1 MLKHSRLL
9 IILFLLLGGGLKSTG
24 QDTAALKWVDSVFQS
39 MSLDEKIGQ
48 LFIIRAHSDLGND
61 HVQSVLS
68 QIKKYHV
75 GGLCFFQGT
84 PSKQAQ
90 LTADYQR
97 ASKIPMM
104 VSMDA
109 EWGLGMRFKD
119 KGLSFPRQ
127 LMLGAIQ
134 DLEDIEK
141 MGYAIGKQLLAIGV
155 QVSFSP
161 VADINSNPNN
171 PVIGDRSFGE
181 DREQVARHAIAYM
194 RGLQAAGVL
203 TSGKHFPGHGDT
215 DTDSHLDLPVLNC
228 TAERLKS
235 TELYPFQQ
243 LIDAGLQGMMVA
255 HLHVPV
261 LDARENIS
269 TTLSPQA
276 INGLLKKQMGFDGI
290 VFTDA
295 LEMKG
300 VTKHFS
306 ADEVA
311 IMAIEAGNHML
322 VLPDNMDLA
331 FSGLKKAFTDGK
343 LATTVLDENVKRI
356 LAAKYKL
363 GLDSLVVPDPEY
375 AAKMAFDPYAV
386 GIKHKLIEE
395 AITVVQNQRA
405 LIPMVNITT
414 PRMATLAIG
423 STVKTRFQN
432 RLDSYFKP
440 DHYNASHS
448 LKEMDEKSLLK
459 DLKKYDRVII
469 SLHQMT
475 NKATGNFG
483 LTTEELTLIQNINR
497 QQEVILVVFGNPY
510 SLKYFENIDHIIM
523 AYEDTPE
530 TEDITAQGLTGV
542 FGFKGKLPVTA
553 SNIFPVNHGF
563 TTPSLKRIGYSVPE
577 RVGMCSDSLD
587 YIKNI
592 AAYMIDIQAAPGC
605 QVVIA
610 KNGRIIYEQAFGKH
624 TYKDEDPV
632 YVNDLYDIAS
642 VTKVAATTLAVMRL
656 QKEGVINID
665 KTLGDYLPW
674 LRGSN
679 KEHMVI
685 RKVMAHQAGLQSW
698 IPFYEQTVSTEKGGW
713 IEMTP
718 DVYCDLLTS
727 QHCVPVAGDM
737 FMDITYLD
745 SIRRQIIKSPLNAD
759 GTYVYSDLGFI
770 MLAEII
776 QRLTG
781 STLDQYVDSV
791 FYKPMGLQR
800 IGYHPLSRFTTAEII
815 PSEIDSYFRCQEL
828 TGYVHD
834 MSCAMLGGVSGHA
847 GLFSDAEDVATLFQ
861 MLMNGGEYGGSRY
874 LDADLLKEFTTR
886 YGKST
891 RRGVGFD
898 MKELDEEKN
907 VLTSHLAS
915 ASTYGHTGFTGICV
929 WNDPENQLVY
939 VFMSNRT
946 YPSMR
951 NAKLT
956 NHKIREK
963 IHSRCYRSIQGY
975 KRYTSDPV
983 TG

>member
-1 MLKHSRLL
+1 MVKSRLH
-9 IILFLLLGGGLKSTG
+9 ILLMILCLGRGMESFG
-24 QDTAALKWVDSVFQS
+24 QDTSSVAWVDSVFKS

-48 LFIIRAHSDLGND
+48 LFIIRAHSDLGDD

-84 PSKQAQ
+84 PSKQAT
-90 LTADYQR
+90 LTAQYQQT
-97 ASKIPMM
+97 SKIPLM

-134 DLEDIEK
+134 DVDDIEK

-181 DREQVARHAIAYM
+181 DRDQVARHAIAYM

-215 DTDSHLDLPVLNC
+215 DTDSHLDLPVVNS
-228 TAERLKS
+228 TVEKLKT

-255 HLHVPV
+255 HLHVPSI
-261 LDARENIS
+261 DATENIS
-269 TTLSPQA
+269 TTLSANA
-276 INGLLKKQMGFDGI
+276 INGLLKGQMGFDGI

-300 VTKHFS
+300 VTEHFK
-306 ADEVA
+306 ADEIA
-311 IMAIEAGNHML
+311 IMAFKAGNHML
-322 VLPDNMDLA
+322 VLPDNIDLA
-331 FSGLKKAFTDGK
+331 FSGLKKAFAEGK
-343 LATTVLDENVKRI
+343 LEMGVLNDNVKQI

-363 GLDSLVVPDPEY
+363 GLDSLVLPDPVF
-375 AAKMAFDPYAV
+375 ATKMAFDPYAV

-395 AITVVQNQRA
+395 AITVAQNQRA
-405 LIPMVNITT
+405 LIPMVNVTE

-423 STVKTRFQN
+423 STTKTRFQN
-432 RLDSYFKP
+432 RLDSYFKA
-440 DHYNASHS
+440 DHFNASHS
-448 LKEMDEKSLLK
+448 LKETDEKSLLK
-459 DLKKYDRVII
+459 DLKKYNRVII
-469 SLHQMT
+469 SIHQMT
-475 NKATGNFG
+475 NKVAGNFG
-483 LTTEELTLIQNINR
+483 LTSEELTLIQNINR
-497 QQEVILVVFGNPY
+497 QQEVILIVFGSPY

-592 AAYMIDIQAAPGC
+592 AEYMIDIEAAPGC

-610 KNGRIIYEQAFGKH
+610 KDGRIIYEQAFGKH
-624 TYKDEDPV
+624 TYGADDPV

-642 VTKVAATTLAVMRL
+642 VTKVAATTLVVMRL
-656 QKEGVINID
+656 QEEGKISID

-674 LRGSN
+674 LAGSN

-685 RKVMAHQAGLQSW
+685 HKVMAHQAGLQSW
-698 IPFYEQTVSTEKGGW
+698 IPFYEQTISNEKGGW
-713 IEMTP
+713 MEMEP
-718 DVYCDLLTS
+718 DVYCDLLTP
-727 QHCVPVAGDM
+727 QHCVTVAGDM
-737 FMDITYLD
+737 YMDVTYLD
-745 SIRRQIIKSPLNAD
+745 SIRQQIRKSPLNAD

-770 MLAEII
+770 MLAEIV

-781 STLDQYVDSV
+781 VTLDQYVDSV

-800 IGYHPLSRFTTAEII
+800 IGYHPLTRFTTDEIV

-847 GLFSDAEDVATLFQ
+847 GLFSDAEDIAALFQ
-861 MLMNGGEYGGSRY
+861 MLMNGGEYGGVRY
-874 LDADLLKEFTTR
+874 IDPQILKLFTTR
-886 YGKST
+886 YGTST
-891 RRGVGFD
+891 RRGIGFD
-898 MKELDEEKN
+898 MKELDVEKN

-915 ASTYGHTGFTGICV
+915 ESTYGHTGFTGICV
-929 WNDPENQLVY
+929 WNDPKNQLVY
-939 VFMSNRT
+939 VFLSNRT

-951 NAKLT
+951 NSKLT

-963 IHSRCYRSIQGY
+963 IHSRCYRAIQGY
-975 KRYTSDPV
+975 ARYTPDPV
-983 TG
+983 PG

>member
-1 MLKHSRLL
+1 MVLC
-9 IILFLLLGGGLKSTG
+9 LGIGMESFG
-24 QDTAALKWVDSVFQS
+24 QDTSSAAWVDSVFKS

-48 LFIIRAHSDLGND
+48 LFIIRAHSDLGDD

-84 PSKQAQ
+84 PSKQAT
-90 LTADYQR
+90 LTAQYQQT
-97 ASKIPMM
+97 SKIPLM

-134 DLEDIEK
+134 DVDALEK

-215 DTDSHLDLPVLNC
+215 DADSHFDLPVVNS
-228 TAERLKS
+228 TVEKLKT

-243 LIDAGLQGMMVA
+243 MIDAGLQGMMVA
-255 HLHVPV
+255 HLHVPSI
-261 LDARENIS
+261 DATENIS
-269 TTLSPQA
+269 TTLSANA
-276 INGLLKKQMGFDGI
+276 INGLLKGQMGFDGI

-300 VTKHFS
+300 VTEHYK
-306 ADEVA
+306 ADEIA
-311 IMAIEAGNHML
+311 IMAFKAGNHML
-322 VLPDNMDLA
+322 VLPDNIELA
-331 FSGLKKAFTDGK
+331 FSGLKKAFAEGK
-343 LATTVLDENVKRI
+343 LDAGVLNDNVKQI
-356 LAAKYKL
+356 LEAKYNL
-363 GLDSLVVPDPEY
+363 GLDSLVLPDPVF
-375 AAKMAFDPYAV
+375 ATKMAFDPYAV

-395 AITVVQNQRA
+395 AITVAQNQRA
-405 LIPMVNITT
+405 LIPMVNVTE

-423 STVKTRFQN
+423 STTKTRFQN
-432 RLDSYFKP
+432 RLDSYFKA
-440 DHYNASHS
+440 DHFNASHS
-448 LKEMDEKSLLK
+448 LKETDEKSLLK
-459 DLKKYDRVII
+459 DLKKYNRVII
-469 SLHQMT
+469 SIHQMT
-475 NKATGNFG
+475 NKVAGNFG
-483 LTTEELTLIQNINR
+483 LTSEELTLIQNINR
-497 QQEVILVVFGNPY
+497 QQEVILIVFGSPY

-563 TTPSLKRIGYSVPE
+563 STPSLKRIGYSVPE

-592 AAYMIDIQAAPGC
+592 AEYMIDIEAAPGC

-610 KNGRIIYEQAFGKH
+610 KDGRIIYEQAFGKH
-624 TYKDEDPV
+624 TYGADDPV

-642 VTKVAATTLAVMRL
+642 VTKVAATTLVVMRL
-656 QKEGVINID
+656 QEEGKISID

-674 LRGSN
+674 LAGSN

-685 RKVMAHQAGLQSW
+685 HKVMAHQAGLQSW
-698 IPFYEQTVSTEKGGW
+698 IPFYEQTISNEKGGW
-713 IEMTP
+713 MEMEP
-718 DVYCDLLTS
+718 DVYCDLLTP
-727 QHCVPVAGDM
+727 QHCVTVAGDM
-737 FMDITYLD
+737 YMDVTYLD
-745 SIRRQIIKSPLNAD
+745 SIRQQIRKSPLNAD

-770 MLAEII
+770 MLAEIV

-781 STLDQYVDSV
+781 VTLDQYVDSV

-800 IGYHPLSRFTTAEII
+800 IGYHPLTRFTTDEIV

-847 GLFSDAEDVATLFQ
+847 GLFSDAEDIAALFQ
-861 MLMNGGEYGGSRY
+861 MLMNGGEYGGVRY
-874 LDADLLKEFTTR
+874 IDPQILKLFTTR
-886 YGKST
+886 YGTST
-891 RRGVGFD
+891 RRGIGFD
-898 MKELDEEKN
+898 MKELDVEKN

-915 ASTYGHTGFTGICV
+915 EGTYGHTGFTGICV
-929 WNDPENQLVY
+929 WNDPKNQLVY
-939 VFMSNRT
+939 VFLSNRT

-951 NAKLT
+951 NSKLT

-963 IHSRCYRSIQGY
+963 IHSRCYRAIQGY
-975 KRYTSDPV
+975 ARYTPDPV
-983 TG
+983 PG